1 MQHPGSKQRIE
12 GYDLARALAV
22 FGMVIVNFKT
32 VMHTSTDSDAG
43 WLAVFNLL
51 DGRASAIFVVLAGV
65 GISLLS
71 QRARQAGDPA
81 LLRQARRGVFRRAAW
96 LFVIGLAYVGIWP
109 ADILHYYGVYLAVG
123 ALLLAWPTRALCWLA
138 GGVMAAFAVLFCFFD
153 YTTAWQWATLSYAG
167 FWSWQGFLR
176 NLLFNGFHP
185 VLPWVAFLIA
195 GMALGRL
202 PMHVARV
209 RQRVFWY
216 GVAATLLAET
226 LAFGIRS
233 TLAAAGYAPEL
244 LHYLFA
250 TTPMPPLPLYMVSAL
265 GSACAVIALCVH
277 VAQPHP
283 GAAWLRPLTD
293 VGQLSLTIYVAH
305 VVIGMGA
312 LEALGLLTQQPLTV
326 AVCSALAF
334 CGVTV
339 LFARLW
345 QARFRQGPLEWLLKK
360 ASAGA

>member
-32 VMHTSTDSDAG
+32 VMHTGADNDAG
-43 WLAVFNLL
+43 WLALFNLL

-71 QRARQAGDPA
+71 QRARLAGDPA
-81 LLRQARRGVFRRAAW
+81 LLRQARHGVLRRAAL

-138 GGVMAAFAVLFCFFD
+138 GAVAAAFAVLFCFFD
-153 YTTAWQWATLSYAG
+153 YTTAWQWATLSYAD
-167 FWSWQGFLR
+167 FWTWQGFLR

-202 PMHVARV
+202 PMHVASV

-216 GVAATLLAET
+216 GVAATLVAET

-244 LHYLFA
+244 LRYLFA

-265 GSACAVIALCVH
+265 GSAFAVITLCVH
-277 VAQPHP
+277 AGQQHH
-283 GAAWLRPLTD
+283 GAPWLRPLTD

-305 VVIGMGA
+305 VVIGMGV
-312 LEALGLLTQQPLTV
+312 LEALGLLTQQPLAV
-326 AVCSALAF
+326 AVSSALAF
-334 CGVTV
+334 CAVTV
-339 LFARLW
+339 LFARVW
-345 QARFRQGPLEWLLKK
+345 KARFSQGPLEWLMKK
-360 ASAGA
+360 ASAGN